1 MKTYLNQ
8 RWILST
14 LLITALGSQYY
25 FSASSKSIG
34 AVEMASTQ
42 ESQIKNLINILD
54 NKAVKRESSVVESW
68 KELATTQT
76 TPQNMTKLTKTEAAP
91 SCNDC
96 VEVSFSREEYDRLK
110 KTLTEMAEKP
120 GALKEIQTAKATDTE
135 DKTTD
140 PDETESEKRRRLR
153 REKLEAKREQ
163 KLTKK
168 EKEKDAQEERDDAF
182 EEKFEELSENCS
194 ESGRDDESA
203 LECYASSLGSAL
215 SRYTGSKKN
224 RVNDSVVRKIYNE
237 HISRELKEALTD
249 PENPSAVSALEN
261 LMADIPGEY
270 RSIKANAIK
279 HARDASA
286 QVATQANSE
295 FKLAEE
301 YRRANRMKE
310 STQMFAS
317 AMNHKTNLEGM
328 LQSHDV
334 AISSGTLSA
343 EDNISMKLYKT
354 GYAKEAMQWVSN
366 IMNTTGFST
375 DGTSNTVQTLPSRQE
390 TAHLR
395 GGTTVNHHSAV
406 NPNANLANPTF
417 VPNQPNTNQSLGQP
431 QGTQIGTPG
440 GRGRRG
446 G

>member
-1 MKTYLNQ
+1 MKTFSNQ
-8 RWILST
+8 KWILST
-14 LLITALGSQYY
+14 LLIAALGSQYY
-25 FSASSKSIG
+25 FSTSSKSIG
-34 AVEMASTQ
+34 AVEMASIEENAQ
-42 ESQIKNLINILD
+42 DVLAIFEQKSIKSNPI
-54 NKAVKRESSVVESW
+54 EQSW
-68 KELATTQT
+68 IELAASRKA
-76 TPQNMTKLTKTEAAP
+76 PENMTE
-91 SCNDC
+91 
-96 VEVSFSREEYDRLK
+96 
-110 KTLTEMAEKP
+110 
-120 GALKEIQTAKATDTE
+120 AKATTTCNIDCFNFSYAEYSKTKKLLVELIKERQTNLVKNNKTTDTD
-135 DKTTD
+135 DKTVD
-140 PDETESEKRRRLR
+140 PDETPSEKRRRLR
-153 REKLEAKREQ
+153 REKELAKEEKEIAKR
-163 KLTKK
+163 

-182 EEKFEELSENCS
+182 KEKFEELSENCS
-194 ESGRDDESA
+194 DSGRDSESS

-215 SRYTGSKKN
+215 SRYTGTKN
-224 RVNDSVVRKIYNE
+224 LVSDSVVRKIYDK

-261 LMADIPGEY
+261 LMADIPREY
-270 RSIKANAIK
+270 RSIKSNAIK

-310 STQMFAS
+310 STEIFAS

-343 EDNISMKLYKT
+343 EDNITMKLYKT
-354 GYAKEAMQWVSN
+354 GYAKEAMQWVRN

-395 GGTTVNHHSAV
+395 GGTAVNHHPAV

-417 VPNQPNTNQSLGQP
+417 VPNQPNINQSLGQP

>member
-14 LLITALGSQYY
+14 LLIAALGSQYY
-25 FSASSKSIG
+25 FSTSSKSIG
-34 AVEMASTQ
+34 TVEMSSFKENAK
-42 ESQIKNLINILD
+42 ELLD
-54 NKAVKRESSVVESW
+54 VLEKKAVKKGSYDMDYW
-68 KELATTQT
+68 ID
-76 TPQNMTKLTKTEAAP
+76 LTKTSKTSENMTSTTEAKASAASI
-91 SCNDC
+91 SCTDC
-96 VEVSFSREEYDRLK
+96 VELSLSYDEYNRTKKLLK
-110 KTLTEMAEKP
+110 KMAENP
-120 GALKEIQTAKATDTE
+120 EIELAKTTDTD
-135 DKTTD
+135 DKTVD
-140 PDETESEKRRRLR
+140 PDETPSEKRRRLR
-153 REKLEAKREQ
+153 REKELAKEE
-163 KLTKK
+163 KELAKK

-182 EEKFEELSENCS
+182 KEKFEELSENCS
-194 ESGRDDESA
+194 DSGRDSESS

-215 SRYTGSKKN
+215 SRYTGTKN
-224 RVNDSVVRKIYNE
+224 LVSDSVVRKIYDK

-249 PENPSAVSALEN
+249 PENPSAVNALEN
-261 LMADIPGEY
+261 LMADIPREY
-270 RSIKANAIK
+270 RSIKSNAIK

-343 EDNISMKLYKT
+343 EDNITMKLYKT
-354 GYAKEAMQWVSN
+354 GYAKEAMQWVNN
-366 IMNTTGFST
+366 IMNNTGFST
-375 DGTSNTVQTLPSRQE
+375 DGISNTAQTLPTRQE

-395 GGTTVNHHSAV
+395 GGGTTIGQLPVNQ
-406 NPNANLANPTF
+406 NPSLTKPTF
-417 VPNQPNTNQSLGQP
+417 VPFNQSVNQPLIQP
-431 QGTQIGTPG
+431 QGTQIGIQ